1 MIYWR
6 CIRNKHEL
14 FGRMDVLMFDMM
26 KSDEARHSSS
36 SSSHYC
42 TFILSRSLFSS
53 SSSVSFL
60 LLLSGGLQALTVS
73 LTLYSFFFLFPSLKL
88 IQLSPVFCLCFYPR
102 TEMTWDNLGSAPLSI
117 DSPTD
122 QNRIKED
129 VLVISFNSTHLYHPI
144 TGLSWRKLWSDKIY
158 SLQTQKLE
166 EWTRPQ

>member
-1 MIYWR
+1 MHQKQTR
-6 CIRNKHEL
+6 AVREDGCVNVRH
-14 FGRMDVLMFDMM
+14 
-26 KSDEARHSSS
+26 DEEWWSSS
-36 SSSHYC
+36 LLILFLSLLYFHFVSLFVFFFFFCLLSSSPLRGSAG
-42 TFILSRSLFSS
+42 FNSQFNPL
-53 SSSVSFL
+53 
-60 LLLSGGLQALTVS
+60 
-73 LTLYSFFFLFPSLKL
+73 FLFLFVSSLKL
-88 IQLSPVFCLCFYPR
+88 IQLSPVFFCLCFYPR